1 MSSNEEISYIVGEEK
16 RLQDLVGK
24 AEVMPLLASA
34 VEAGA
39 AGAALRDSDGRPLW
53 SCGCGEPAD
62 YCLASFPVFV
72 EGETVGSLTITGAGE
87 SKELIA
93 GFARLLGAAVNT
105 VVANNLKRMLTAEI
119 HTSVVTRSYEE
130 LLDAN
135 RKLTASEARYRELSE
150 NLEKLVEERTGEL
163 ERAHARLLQQE
174 KMVSIGQLA
183 AGVAHEINNP
193 LGFIMSNLGTLKK
206 YTDRFLVMLDHYR
219 CLMESGAPLD
229 AVSRQADEKWR
240 ELRLQAVCSDVDGL
254 LTQSLEGAERVRK
267 IIADLKAFSHV
278 DDAAGAV
285 VDLNG
290 EIDRTLNVLQHEL
303 PPGTV
308 VERQYGALP
317 SYSCNGALLCQV
329 FFNILQ
335 NALQARSEGL
345 RLQLGT
351 GFDGTAIRIRIG
363 DNGPGIPAELRKRI
377 FEPFFTTKE
386 VGTGTGMGLAVAY
399 DIVAGFGGSIVL
411 EDPADSGA
419 TFSITLPLKRT

>member
-34 VEAGA
+34 VEAVA
-39 AGAALRDSDGRPLW
+39 AGAALRDSDGRELW
-53 SCGCGEPAD
+53 SCGCGEPAGP
-62 YCLASFPVFV
+62 CRISFPVYV
-72 EGETVGSLTITGAGE
+72 EGEAVGLLVVTGAVE
-87 SKELIA
+87 RKELIE
-93 GFARLLGAAVNT
+93 GFARLLAAAVNT
-105 VVANNLKRMLTAEI
+105 VVTNNLKRMLTTEI
-119 HTSVVTRSYEE
+119 HTSVVTQSYEE

-219 CLMESGAPLD
+219 YLMESGAPLD
-229 AVSRQADEKWR
+229 EVSRQADEKWR

-267 IIADLKAFSHV
+267 IVADLKAFSHV

-285 VDLNG
+285 VDINV
-290 EIDRTLNVLQHEL
+290 EIDRTLNVLRHEL
-303 PPGTV
+303 PPGAV
-308 VERQYGALP
+308 VERRYGVLP
-317 SYSCNGALLCQV
+317 PFLCNGALLCQV
-329 FFNILQ
+329 FFNILL
-335 NALQARSEGL
+335 NALQARRDGL
-345 RLQLGT
+345 RLQIGT
-351 GFDGTAIRIRIG
+351 FADGGAIRVCIG
-363 DNGPGIPAELRKRI
+363 DNGPGIPDELRTRI

-399 DIVAGFGGSIVL
+399 DIVAGLGGSIVL
-411 EDPADSGA
+411 EDPSDSGA
-419 TFSITLPLKRT
+419 TFSITLPLQRT